1 MIRISTDT
9 QAVVKMAVALPKQ
22 ITRATERSI
31 DYTARHIQADE
42 KRAILLVFDSPV
54 DYTINAIKVTPT
66 KHHNMTASVWI
77 ATPPRMEQSYLV
89 PQVVGGHR
97 KLKGFE
103 LAADRKLYNLGAGAK
118 RTAHGNITV
127 AQAKAVVAG
136 SKRRSPDFVLIK
148 KGNKSGLPPG
158 VYQRFSKT
166 KGFSRS
172 IRRTATRML
181 DKGRNRGRFT
191 SAIAARGLKPILIE
205 KENQNESVKP
215 LLDFF
220 GVAYQTFDER
230 FVKRFR
236 YELAAAI
243 RG

>member
-1 MIRISTDT
+1 
-9 QAVVKMAVALPKQ
+9 
-22 ITRATERSI
+22 
-31 DYTARHIQADE
+31 
-42 KRAILLVFDSPV
+42 
-54 DYTINAIKVTPT
+54 
-66 KHHNMTASVWI
+66 
-77 ATPPRMEQSYLV
+77 
-89 PQVVGGHR
+89 
-97 KLKGFE
+97 
-103 LAADRKLYNLGAGAK
+103 
-118 RTAHGNITV
+118 
-127 AQAKAVVAG
+127 
-136 SKRRSPDFVLIK
+136 
-148 KGNKSGLPPG
+148 
-158 VYQRFSKT
+158 
-166 KGFSRS
+166 
-172 IRRTATRML
+172 ML